1 MANWKRI
8 AAAFTAAAMMGSLA
22 ACGSNTAYAFTI
34 DGEQVKAGIY
44 IYYSYVAYN
53 DAITTLTEQNAE
65 LDTTDDDLVKDQII
79 DDVDTLTWIQNKA
92 QDYCEEHIAVNR
104 DFDAVGLT
112 LTEEEISEIDA
123 TMESFWGTNEEAFEE
138 NGISEASIREVME
151 YTYKA
156 SDLFLYYYDID
167 GEEGVTEEE
176 VHEHYVENNARVQY
190 VRFDLVDGTG
200 AELDD
205 DGKAEIEEMVNDYLA
220 AVEKLKD
227 EDKIGEKMDEIQ
239 EEYNAYVTSVS
250 EEAVAATAT
259 SATDAEG
266 NEIAATTTTTT
277 TAAEDASE
285 TTTTT
290 TTVPYANEA
299 IVVKATTDE
308 DTSEED
314 ITYSPSKTIH
324 DFVYDEAEINKPEVV
339 FDEENNAYYL
349 IVRYDIEERM
359 NEDDIWTEDQR
370 TSTVSSMFS
379 DSFQEKLDEWCGAMN
394 VQVNEAAVK
403 RYDPFEIDFD
413 SESA

>member
-8 AAAFTAAAMMGSLA
+8 AAAVTAAAMMGSLT

-65 LDTTDDDLVKDQII
+65 LDTTDKDLVKDQII

-92 QDYCEEHIAVNR
+92 QDYCEEHIAVNK

-123 TMESFWGTNEEAFEE
+123 TMESFWGTNEEVFEE

-176 VHEHYVENNARVQY
+176 VHDHYVENNARVQY

-200 AELDD
+200 AELDA
-205 DGKAEIEEMVNDYLA
+205 DGQAEIEEMVNDYLA

-227 EDKIGEKMDEIQ
+227 EDEIGEKMDEIQ

-259 SATDAEG
+259 DAEG
-266 NEIAATTTTTT
+266 NVTTTTTT
-277 TAAEDASE
+277 TTTLAEGE
-285 TTTTT
+285 TTTTTTT
-290 TTVPYANEA
+290 TTVPYANESS
-299 IVVKATTDE
+299 VVKATTEE

-339 FDEENNAYYL
+339 YDEENKAYYL

-359 NEDDIWTEDQR
+359 NEEDIWTEDQK
-370 TSTVSSMFS
+370 TSVVSSMFS
-379 DSFQEKLDEWCGAMN
+379 DSFQEKLDEWCAAMD
-394 VQVNEAAVK
+394 VQVNEAAIK
-403 RYDPFEIDFD
+403 RYDPFEIDFTGED
-413 SESA
+413 A